1 MKLIK
6 VLLSALVALAVCPVQ
21 AQPGDKPIRIIVP
34 YPAGGIADSLA
45 RIVSTPLG
53 ASLGRPV
60 IVENKAGAAGAMGAT
75 YVKNA
80 APDGTTLL
88 FTNVGPSAIAP
99 AMSRTPPYDPTKDF
113 VAVSLV
119 SRSPLMLAVPASSP
133 FKDTASLI
141 AAAKAKPGGIEYSS
155 AGVGSF
161 GHLSTEL
168 FAQAAGVHML
178 HIPYQGGSPATVA
191 LITGDVQMSLTAPS
205 AQMFEM
211 AKEGKVRVLGVS
223 SKGPSALVPGA
234 PPIADVLPGFES
246 QYWFGF
252 VAPAKTSDA
261 TVQRLHD
268 EIQKILADPATARQ
282 FLAMGNEVGSGSSAD
297 FQKLIDS
304 EWQRWRTVVKTA
316 RIEQAN

>member
-1 MKLIK
+1 
-6 VLLSALVALAVCPVQ
+6 
-21 AQPGDKPIRIIVP
+21 
-34 YPAGGIADSLA
+34 
-45 RIVSTPLG
+45 
-53 ASLGRPV
+53 
-60 IVENKAGAAGAMGAT
+60 
-75 YVKNA
+75 
-80 APDGTTLL
+80 
-88 FTNVGPSAIAP
+88 
-99 AMSRTPPYDPTKDF
+99 MSRTPPYDPTKDF
-113 VAVSLV
+113 VAVALV

-205 AQMFEM
+205 AQMFAM

-261 TVQRLHD
+261 IVQKLHD
-268 EIQKILADPATARQ
+268 EIQKILGDPATARQ
-282 FLAMGNEVGSGSSAD
+282 FLTMGNEVGTGSSAD